1 MFKQIPFL
9 LDAPGAGCTDILL
22 TPEQYMSRPHVD
34 QEIERQYF
42 SGAEL
47 LKRGTTMLYSG
58 QKVVSPLLAKETEE
72 NDIKNASQTTS
83 VNSENIQIGNSRY
96 AMEGPLTTNIRTST
110 HPPNKR
116 SLTYSDSIYA
126 GNLEKDER
134 ELFVCVESATPTQKT
149 SVHGSSNNDSLKLES
164 KEPSALAKVPE
175 KSTSISSSNEVER
188 SLVKLKDCPP
198 DNSKRYNVV
207 VPGVCAKNSVK
218 SHDTPEKLNKMSSW
232 WKSDVL
238 NAQGAD
244 DDDRF
249 THTATSRATGFDLD
263 NRLSVDG
270 TNSSARTRVYHRKSN
285 SRKQQRDLSP
295 EKKLRRL
302 GRPTADQSEEKE
314 SKSLEHRCQLVNT
327 PVVGK
332 SVSSRRKQKKVR
344 LSDPHPRKLFLSTS

>member
-1 MFKQIPFL
+1 
-9 LDAPGAGCTDILL
+9 
-22 TPEQYMSRPHVD
+22 MSKPHVD
-34 QEIERQYF
+34 QEIERQHF

-134 ELFVCVESATPTQKT
+134 ELFVCVESATPTQKS

-332 SVSSRRKQKKVR
+332 SVSSLRKEKKVR
-344 LSDPHPRKLFLSTS
+344 FRDPHPRKLFLNTS